1 MDGSSR
7 APMNTLPPLVTKL
20 YLHFWISAAG
30 SSYLTATAF
39 SWNPSAE
46 QSDINNIPKKCFMAV
61 IMILFSSASVN
72 TIHQQPGSCRGPSW
86 TSLKSILKCKLQ
98 LLMAIDLF
106 PLLGWQPN
114 FVVVSSVCKVKGDV
128 NADFWHGSLLNLT
141 RLSRPDV

>member
-1 MDGSSR
+1 
-7 APMNTLPPLVTKL
+7 
-20 YLHFWISAAG
+20 
-30 SSYLTATAF
+30 
-39 SWNPSAE
+39 
-46 QSDINNIPKKCFMAV
+46 MAV

-86 TSLKSILKCKLQ
+86 TSLKSILKCNLQ

-128 NADFWHGSLLNLT
+128 NADFWHGSLLNV
-141 RLSRPDV
+141 DID